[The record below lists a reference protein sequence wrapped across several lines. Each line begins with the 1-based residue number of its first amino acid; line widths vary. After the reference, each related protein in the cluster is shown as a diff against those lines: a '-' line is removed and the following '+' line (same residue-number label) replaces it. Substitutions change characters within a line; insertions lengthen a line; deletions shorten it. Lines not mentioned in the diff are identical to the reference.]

1 MAHGAPAVHQNRAF
15 EQQYYV
21 EPNQAQP
28 GVFGAR
34 FWQKFTL
41 EDAIGSQWHPS
52 RVFTPLTGSH
62 CKFRPNTE
70 GTTPLHTQPL
80 VVGTACS
87 VLSDQHVL
95 EEVSLINT
103 PTTWPWN

>member
-1 MAHGAPAVHQNRAF
+1 V
-15 EQQYYV
+15 Y
-21 EPNQAQP
+21 
-28 GVFGAR
+28 GAR

-41 EDAIGSQWHPS
+41 EDAIG
-52 RVFTPLTGSH
+52 FPLGCSLLLPVRTVNSH
-62 CKFRPNTE
+62 GGPNTE
-70 GTTPLHTQPL
+70 GTMPLHTQPL